1 MFQFKGEI
9 SSSKS
14 LFNRALILQS
24 FFPELQLH
32 GFSQARDVVD
42 LQKALQQLALG
53 QKEFDLGEGGTSFR
67 FFLLRCSREPGDYTF
82 HVRPRLFERPHD
94 EFFDIGQQLGFEF
107 FKKSHCFYLN
117 TSGWHLRDVLK
128 VPSHRSSQ
136 FLSSLVLNS
145 WNLPKEILIEKGP
158 VASRSYFDMTQQ
170 MCHSVGLQILEE
182 EKYWRIPAYQQLSQ
196 KHFTIE
202 PDMSSVF
209 ALACCAA
216 VAGDVEIQNVQP
228 NSLQPDMQGLKYL
241 ERMGVPI
248 QWKANSVKISKTPEW
263 QGLDIDIHLQPDLF
277 PCLSALLLL
286 AKTPSRIL
294 GTEVLQYKESDRL
307 FHMIQTMRNL
317 GARVEEVAN
326 GIVISPLSQKPI
338 QNFSFN
344 THYDHRLAF
353 AFQIWKLAGL
363 SIEIQNPQVVSKSF
377 PEFWSIVTEGE
388 SR

>member
-42 LQKALQQLALG
+42 LQKALHGFARG
-53 QKEFDLGEGGTSFR
+53 EKEFDLGEGGTSFR
-67 FFLLRCSREPGDYTF
+67 FFLLRCSREPGNYIF
-82 HVRPRLFERPHD
+82 HVRPRLFERPHE
-94 EFFDIGQQLGFEF
+94 EFIDIGQQLGFEF
-107 FKKSHCFYLN
+107 SKKAQCFYLK
-117 TSGWHLRDVLK
+117 TEGWRWREVVR

-136 FLSSLVLNS
+136 FLSSLILNS
-145 WNLPKEILIEKGP
+145 WNLPDAILVEKGS
-158 VASRSYFDMTQQ
+158 VASRSYFDMTYQ
-170 MCHSVGLQILEE
+170 MCQSVGLKIIEE
-182 EKYWRIPAYQQLSQ
+182 EKYWRIPPNQSLIQ

-216 VAGDVEIQNVQP
+216 VSGDVEIFNVQRS
-228 NSLQPDMQGLKYL
+228 SLQPDIEGLKYL

-248 QWKANSVKISKTPEW
+248 EWKASSVKISKIRDW
-263 QGLDIDIHLQPDLF
+263 DGLDVDIHLQPDLF

-307 FHMIQTMRNL
+307 FHMIQTMRSL

-326 GIVISPLSQKPI
+326 GIVIFPILQKPTAS
-338 QNFSFN
+338 FSFN

-363 SIEIQNPQVVSKSF
+363 SIEIQNPQVVNKSF
-377 PEFWSIVTEGE
+377 PEFWSIVNQGE